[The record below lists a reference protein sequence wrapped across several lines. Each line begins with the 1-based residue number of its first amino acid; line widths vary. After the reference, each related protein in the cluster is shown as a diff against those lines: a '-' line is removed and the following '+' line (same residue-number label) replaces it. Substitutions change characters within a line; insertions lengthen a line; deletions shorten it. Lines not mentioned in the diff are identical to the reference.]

1 MGKVSKYCVTRVT
14 TLKPVFDGAPNPFK
28 LLASLNRR
36 QWMFFLVRLL
46 SPSKPNQT
54 TNLTFPSP

>member
-14 TLKPVFDGAPNPFK
+14 TLKPAFDGAPNPFK

-36 QWMFFLVRLL
+36 QWMFFLVRLSL
-46 SPSKPNQT
+46 LPLKTPSF
-54 TNLTFPSP
+54 NLLP